1 METAS
6 HLNAARGGKE
16 RRALKAKVILN
27 RNNAQEILKALRDLE
42 ERRPEFE
49 TRWLWELMQNA
60 RDFPEPSRPMIIRVT
75 VSPEHIRF
83 AHNGRAFSEDEILSL
98 IYHGST
104 KQDKALLGKFGTGFL
119 STHLLSRKV
128 LVRSTLVEE
137 TGKQSGFEF
146 ALDRSGDDPAAVGEA
161 MERSVE
167 AFERSLA
174 DDGIGPSEWTEYVY
188 ETNDETQSHGAHSAT
203 RFQLDAIPYVLAF
216 DEKIDTIDVDLP
228 QLHYVFKREP
238 GEQLVDGTQVTVISK
253 GSDTF
258 RLALIREQD
267 ATVALPILLHTNEP
281 PEVLAIG
288 EVPKLFVFLPL
299 VGSCEIGLPVAFHSR
314 SFEPVEGRDGLHLE
328 PGEGPK
334 SEANKRTLGTASR
347 LLVRLAQSCSANG
360 FGNLQR
366 LLRVHPPNEPPAW
379 LNDKSW
385 YRDFQR
391 DLTRDL
397 AALLLVH
404 TKASGLIPAAEALF
418 PVGDP
423 RLSWQKTFEFSSH
436 LFAEK
441 LPEPAIVEECSDI
454 ANDWI
459 SLFDIGE
466 PIRNAS
472 ILTPERLF
480 STIREAGS
488 LTKLASRLALDIGRT
503 LEWLNQL
510 ILSVPEDQ
518 RRLGLDGLFS
528 DQTDVGTFRTFD
540 KLVRD
545 HGIDDELKNIL
556 EHLGEPIRE
565 RLLHRGVAGAD
576 RLITRVEKEEAVVS
590 TTKDLLK
597 KRLNQAAGISAS
609 GTRTACL
616 SLFAWF
622 AQRGRW
628 SDLKDAMPVVTLDRD
643 GDETLAK
650 TSDRAPLLLIPR
662 TFWPEQA
669 RAFWDAFPPGSV
681 LVDDY
686 RPLLDQ
692 HTWDAVSQNGIVLGN
707 LIWLEKEEITDPD
720 ALGLQLELEGEG
732 HTSKVELEI
741 SRMALV
747 GSEFFYESVRKN
759 RERAARFLLFLL
771 EYAALADGSWRLREE
786 VPCECGKPHI
796 IIPCQWLAWVRRKQW
811 IPRRTSSDHL
821 TTESLAR
828 LANENPDIA
837 EAVTRKELEEFL
849 DILGINILEQALL
862 AADQTQRSEL
872 RRKLAQ
878 LTKLA
883 TQNPGEVE
891 RVMQDIERRR
901 KGAERWKDNQNLG
914 KAVEQLVH
922 TTLDALLK
930 PRGIRVE
937 TNFVGYDL
945 AAYFDKDDTVEEDV
959 VSIKVVARTLL
970 AKIEIKSTR
979 GTAVSMSYAQ
989 GQAAT
994 TDQENYWLCV
1004 VPLSANESI
1013 PNLDSSRIEKVA
1025 RFLPQIGSTLAISS
1039 AGIVSAL
1046 VGAVAGG
1053 FELQHVEEIR
1063 FGIDSTMWEK
1073 NSILLKS
1080 FVETLAQRATNRNA

>member
-1 METAS
+1 MGTTS
-6 HLNAARGGKE
+6 HLNAVTGGKE
-16 RRALKAKVILN
+16 RRALKAKAILN
-27 RNNAQEILKALRDLE
+27 RNNAQEILKALKDLE

-60 RDFPEPSRPMIIRVT
+60 RDFPERSRPMVIKVT
-75 VSPEHIRF
+75 VSQGHIRF

-104 KQDKALLGKFGTGFL
+104 KQDKGLLGKFGTGFL

-137 TGKQSGFEF
+137 TGKQFGFEF

-174 DDGIGPSEWTEYVY
+174 DDGIGPSEWTEFVY
-188 ETNDETQSHGAHSAT
+188 ETADGTQTHGAHSAT

-216 DEKIDTIDVDLP
+216 DENINTIDVDLP

-238 GEQLVDGTQVTVISK
+238 GEQLADGTPVTVISK
-253 GSDTF
+253 GSDVF

-267 ATVALPILLHTNEP
+267 TIVALPIRVHTNAP

-288 EVPKLFVFLPL
+288 EVSKLFIFLPL
-299 VGSCEIGLPVAFHSR
+299 VGSSEIGLPVAFHSR

-328 PGEGPK
+328 PGAGPK
-334 SEANKRTLGTASR
+334 SEANKRALGAAGR
-347 LLVRLAQSCSANG
+347 LLGKLAQTCSANG

-366 LLRVHPPNEPPAW
+366 LLRVHPPHEPPAW

-385 YRDFQR
+385 YREFQQ
-391 DLTRDL
+391 DITRDL
-397 AALLLVH
+397 STCPLVR
-404 TKASGLIPAAEALF
+404 TKAKGPIPAAEALF
-418 PVGDP
+418 PVGDA
-423 RLSWQKTFEFSSH
+423 RLSWEKTFEFSSQ
-436 LFAEK
+436 LFVDR
-441 LPEPAIVEECSDI
+441 LPEPTIAEECSQI
-454 ANDWI
+454 ANDWM

-472 ILTPERLF
+472 ILTSERLF
-480 STIREAGS
+480 STIRKTES
-488 LTKLASRLALDIGRT
+488 LTTLSSRLAFDIGRT

-518 RRLGLDGLFS
+518 RRMSLDGLFP
-528 DQTDVGTFRTFD
+528 DQTDVGAFRTFD

-576 RLITRVEKEEAVVS
+576 RLITRVEKEETLVS
-590 TTKDLLK
+590 ATKDLLK
-597 KRLNQAAGISAS
+597 KRLNQAPGVSAS

-628 SDLKDAMPVVTLDRD
+628 NDLRDAMPVITLDRD
-643 GDETLAK
+643 GDEMLAK
-650 TSDRAPLLLIPR
+650 TLDRPPLLLIPL

-669 RAFWDAFPPGSV
+669 RRFWNAFPPGSV

-686 RPLLDQ
+686 GPLLDQ
-692 HTWDAVSQNGIVLGN
+692 PAWDAVAQNGIVLGN
-707 LIWLEKEEITDPD
+707 LIWSEKEEITDPD

-732 HTSKVELEI
+732 HTSKVEMEV
-741 SRMALV
+741 SKMALV
-747 GSEFFYESVRKN
+747 GSDFFYESVRKN

-771 EYAALADGSWRLREE
+771 EYAALADGSWRRREE
-786 VPCECGKPHI
+786 IPCECGKPHI
-796 IIPCQWLAWVRRKQW
+796 VIPCDWLAWVRRKQW
-811 IPRRTSSDHL
+811 IPRRTGSDHL

-828 LANENPDIA
+828 LAHENQDIA

-862 AADQTQRSEL
+862 ATDQTQRPEL

-878 LTKLA
+878 LAKLA
-883 TQNPGEVE
+883 SQNPDEVD

-922 TTLDALLK
+922 TTLEAMLK

-945 AAYFDKDDTVEEDV
+945 AAYYDRDDTIEEDV
-959 VSIKVVARTLL
+959 GSIQVVAGTLL
-970 AKIEIKSTR
+970 AKIEIKATR
-979 GTAVSMSYAQ
+979 GAAVSMSYAQ

-1004 VPLSANESI
+1004 VPLSASEPISS
-1013 PNLDSSRIEKVA
+1013 LDGSRIEKLA
-1025 RFLPQIGSTLAISS
+1025 RFLPKIGRTLAISS
-1039 AGIVSAL
+1039 AGIASAL
-1046 VGAVAGG
+1046 VGAAAGG

-1063 FGIDSTMWEK
+1063 YGISSTMWGK
-1073 NSILLKS
+1073 NSILLKN
-1080 FVETLAQRATNRNA
+1080 FVDTLAQRVTR